1 MKISTTISRTLISS
15 FDYAENVM
23 KSAEQCTIY
32 TQEHLDSLYIDGI
45 LLVSIGTLSLQFN
58 LRLS

>member
-15 FDYAENVM
+15 FDFAENVM
-23 KSAEQCTIY
+23 KRAEQCTIY
-32 TQEHLDSLYIDGI
+32 TQEQLDTLYIDGI